1 MSTMYNV
8 ANVNRQGYNMTNAA
22 DTTKT
27 FKHGDKKRIA
37 IQIIEAN
44 ADKDF
49 FEVANM
55 ISIAL
60 DINKYSARSYYK
72 YMVKNGWVSNVP
84 ADATPWKT
92 SKEATKAAKAKPKA
106 PKTVKIQDVMD
117 KVGKEF
123 AKKKAREA
131 EAAPAAEQESVSE
144 TMTMEKPATAM
155 IRDFIKKQKAARQA

>member
-1 MSTMYNV
+1 
-8 ANVNRQGYNMTNAA
+8 MT

-27 FKHGDKKRIA
+27 FAHGDKKRIA

-44 ADKDF
+44 HDKDF

-92 SKEATKAAKAKPKA
+92 SKEAAKAAKA
-106 PKTVKIQDVMD
+106 PKTVKLSTVV
-117 KVGKEF
+117 KKASKEF
-123 AKKKAREA
+123 VKKVK
-131 EAAPAAEQESVSE
+131 AAEVQSEPEAPVESPVQNV
-144 TMTMEKPATAM
+144 TEKPATAM
-155 IRDFIKKQKAARQA
+155 IREFVRKQKLAARQA

>member
-1 MSTMYNV
+1 
-8 ANVNRQGYNMTNAA
+8 MTNAT

-49 FEVANM
+49 FDVANL

-92 SKEATKAAKAKPKA
+92 SKESTKAAKAKPPKA
-106 PKTVKIQDVMD
+106 PKTVNIQDVMD

-123 AKKKAREA
+123 AKKKKAREA

>member
-1 MSTMYNV
+1 
-8 ANVNRQGYNMTNAA
+8 MTNAA

-92 SKEATKAAKAKPKA
+92 SKEATKAAKAKPAKA
-106 PKTVKIQDVMD
+106 PKEPKTVKIQDVMD

-123 AKKKAREA
+123 AKKKKAREA
-131 EAAPAAEQESVSE
+131 EASPAAEQESVSE

-155 IRDFIKKQKAARQA
+155 IREFIKKQKAARQA

>member
-1 MSTMYNV
+1 
-8 ANVNRQGYNMTNAA
+8 MTNSA

-37 IQIIEAN
+37 IEIIEAN
-44 ADKDF
+44 HDKDF
-49 FEVANM
+49 FEVANL

-92 SKEATKAAKAKPKA
+92 SKEATKAAKAKPAKA
-106 PKTVKIQDVMD
+106 PKEPKAPKAEFVKKEK
-117 KVGKEF
+117 KV
-123 AKKKAREA
+123 
-131 EAAPAAEQESVSE
+131 AAPAPTETVSE

-155 IRDFIKKQKAARQA
+155 IREFIKKQKAARQA

>member
-1 MSTMYNV
+1 MYNV
-8 ANVNRQGYNMTNAA
+8 ANVNRQGYNMTNAT

-49 FEVANM
+49 FEVANL

-92 SKEATKAAKAKPKA
+92 SKASTKAAKAKPAKEPKA
-106 PKTVKIQDVMD
+106 PKADFVKKEK
-117 KVGKEF
+117 KVV
-123 AKKKAREA
+123 EA
-131 EAAPAAEQESVSE
+131 ETESAPVSE

-155 IRDFIKKQKAARQA
+155 IRDFIRKQKAAAKVA